1 VTLRL
6 FGRLADLPPAEVDLV
21 ARRGRPPGAAPFP
34 DVSPIERD
42 VAERGDAALLDLA
55 ARFDQAKLDALEV
68 PRERWKEAEARVGAG
83 VLDALHAAKA
93 NVERFHR
100 ACLPAPIEI
109 EVVRGLMAGR
119 RVVPHHR
126 VGVYVPGGRA
136 AYPSTVLMTVVPARV
151 AGVREVVVC
160 TPPGPDGRVSDATLA
175 ACSIAGADR
184 VFAAGGAAAVFA
196 MARGTA
202 SVPRCGKI
210 VGPGNAWVAAAKARV
225 AGEVAIDAPAGPSE
239 VLVLADAHASAPLAA
254 REMIAQ
260 AEHDPDAA
268 AVAVTTSAEVAAA
281 IRDELDARLK
291 EGLPRG
297 DVVKAALA
305 ARGAVLV
312 AEDEPAMLAFSDRYA
327 PEHVVL
333 LTREPRVTLSRLH
346 DYGSAF
352 LGPWS
357 SVATGDYVAGP
368 NHVLP
373 TMGLARAYSPLGVE
387 DFLRRPTHQAATREA
402 LGALAP
408 LVEMLARLEGL
419 PNHAAAV
426 RSRHAEEAP

>member
-1 VTLRL
+1 
-6 FGRLADLPPAEVDLV
+6 
-21 ARRGRPPGAAPFP
+21 
-34 DVSPIERD
+34 
-42 VAERGDAALLDLA
+42 
-55 ARFDQAKLDALEV
+55 
-68 PRERWKEAEARVGAG
+68 
-83 VLDALHAAKA
+83 
-93 NVERFHR
+93 
-100 ACLPAPIEI
+100 
-109 EVVRGLMAGR
+109 
-119 RVVPHHR
+119 
-126 VGVYVPGGRA
+126 
-136 AYPSTVLMTVVPARV
+136 
-151 AGVREVVVC
+151 
-160 TPPGPDGRVSDATLA
+160 
-175 ACSIAGADR
+175 
-184 VFAAGGAAAVFA
+184 
-196 MARGTA
+196 
-202 SVPRCGKI
+202 
-210 VGPGNAWVAAAKARV
+210 
-225 AGEVAIDAPAGPSE
+225 
-239 VLVLADAHASAPLAA
+239 
-254 REMIAQ
+254 MIAQ

-408 LVEMLARLEGL
+408 LVETLARLEGL